1 MPSGPSTRRP
11 GIQVSGLSFMRE
23 FFFALGVSFHVTWA
37 YLVYVPPCSGTL
49 GEEMAFLI
57 ENLGRSK
64 VDLFGSALPL
74 LPFGTKLLAGI
85 RGSLLLLNTKV
96 LMGLSPSHSHVD
108 KPALVQPYHTS
119 GEVSQPHSYYL

>member
-1 MPSGPSTRRP
+1 M
-11 GIQVSGLSFMRE
+11 GLFS
-23 FFFALGVSFHVTWA
+23 
-37 YLVYVPPCSGTL
+37 VPPCSGTL

-74 LPFGTKLLAGI
+74 LHFGTKLLAGI

-96 LMGLSPSHSHVD
+96 LLGLSPSHSHVS
-108 KPALVQPYHTS
+108 KPALVQPYHTL
-119 GEVSQPHSYYL
+119 GEVSQPYKLLPLITLISKKGGQRASPTTSLLISQCVLN